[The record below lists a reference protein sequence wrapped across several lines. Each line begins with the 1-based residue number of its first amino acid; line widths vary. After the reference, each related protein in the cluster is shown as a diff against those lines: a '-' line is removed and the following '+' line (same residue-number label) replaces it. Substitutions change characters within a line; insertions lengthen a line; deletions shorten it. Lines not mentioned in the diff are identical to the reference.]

1 MGSVRSNI
9 LKLAIFATGLSGIVA
24 EYILSTLASYFLGD
38 SVFQWT
44 IIVSIML
51 FSMGVGARI
60 SKLIQKD
67 LLQNFIYTELALSLL
82 VSFAALITY
91 VSSAYTIYVGAIIYS
106 LSIGVGLLIG
116 MEIPLVI
123 RLNEDFDSLRVNISS
138 VLEKDYYG
146 SLVGGVFFAFVGLPI
161 IGLTYTPFILGG
173 VNLLV
178 AMYLF
183 LVLWGLQSKQ
193 SRTRIMTAAGFITAI
208 IVTGVFTASPIITFG
223 EQIRYKDKV
232 IFEKQTK
239 YQKIVLTQWKNDYW
253 LYINGNQQL
262 CTYDEVMYHEPIVHP
277 IMNLSNNPQNV
288 LILGGGDGCAVRE
301 ILKYE
306 QVKSIELIDIDQEMT
321 NIGKEHPIFV
331 ALNNNALNHPK
342 VKIYNFDAY
351 KFLEDTKQFYDV
363 IIIDLPDPRSVELNR
378 LYSYEFYKLC
388 SRQLRKEGLI
398 ITQAGSPYYA
408 AEAFHC
414 VDKTLSD
421 AGFNT
426 LKLHNQILTMGEWG
440 WVLGAKNIE
449 KQALKDRALQ
459 LEFDQISTR
468 WINNDAM
475 TLMTSFGK
483 SFFVKDTSVVQT
495 NKIHDPVL
503 YKYYLKGS
511 WDLY

>member
-1 MGSVRSNI
+1 
-9 LKLAIFATGLSGIVA
+9 
-24 EYILSTLASYFLGD
+24 
-38 SVFQWT
+38 
-44 IIVSIML
+44 
-51 FSMGVGARI
+51 MGVGARM
-60 SKLIQKD
+60 SKMIQNN
-67 LLQNFIYTELALSLL
+67 LLQSFIYTELVLSLL

-91 VSSAYTIYVGAIIYS
+91 ISSAYTIYVGAIIYG

-123 RLNEDFDSLRVNISS
+123 RLNEGFDSLRVNISS

-146 SLVGGVFFAFVGLPI
+146 SLVGGIFFAFVGLPI

-173 VNLLV
+173 INLLV

-183 LVLWGLQSKQ
+183 FVLWEIQSKK
-193 SRTRIMTAAGFITAI
+193 SRARILTGAGII
-208 IVTGVFTASPIITFG
+208 SLLIVTGVFAATPIITFG

-232 IFEKQTK
+232 VFEKQTK

-277 IMNLSNNPQNV
+277 IMNLSKSPQNI

-301 ILKYE
+301 ILKYD
-306 QVKSIELIDIDQEMT
+306 QVNSIELIDIDEEMT
-321 NIGKEHPIFV
+321 TIGKEHPIFV
-331 ALNNNALNHPK
+331 ALNDNALNHPK
-342 VKIYNFDAY
+342 VTIRNMDAY
-351 KFLEDTKQFYDV
+351 KFLEDTKQFYDI

-378 LYSYEFYKLC
+378 LYSFEFYKLC
-388 SRQLRKEGLI
+388 SRQLRENGLL

-408 AEAFHC
+408 AEAYHC
-414 VDKTLSD
+414 IDKTLSN

-440 WVLGAKNIE
+440 WVLAAKSIE
-449 KQALKDRALQ
+449 KKDLLHQALDLKF
-459 LEFDQISTR
+459 EHVNTR
-468 WINNDAM
+468 WINNNAM
-475 TLMTSFGK
+475 SLMTSFGK
-483 SFFVKDTSVVQT
+483 SFFVTDTSRIQV

-503 YKYYLKGS
+503 YRYYLKGS